1 MSESTTETAYE
12 RGRRHGETGTGPGS
26 TSGGGGNFLTRKLG
40 PLPIWAWALMAL
52 AGAIA
57 FYVYQKK
64 NASSSTSAVSAAGSS
79 GTTNSSLIP
88 QFVNQVYT
96 NGSPPPAHNPRG
108 GTESTPPPSTPS
120 GSTTNWSSPYI
131 VAVPNGSGGWM
142 EAIFPNQSAVNT
154 YYSDIGVTNGAYPN
168 GLNNSQIS
176 AAVKKA
182 GGNIAGTV
190 ANSGQGGLVQ

>member
-26 TSGGGGNFLTRKLG
+26 TGGGNFLTRKLG

-64 NASSSTSAVSAAGSS
+64 NSSAAVSPAAANA

-108 GTESTPPPSTPS
+108 GTETKPPPSTPS
-120 GSTTNWSSPYI
+120 GSTSNWSSPYI

-142 EAIFPNQSAVNT
+142 EAIFPNQTAVNT
-154 YYSDIGVTNGAYPN
+154 YYADVGVTNGAYPN
-168 GLNNSQIS
+168 GLNNSQIE

-182 GGNIAGTV
+182 GGNVAGTV
-190 ANSGQGGLVQ
+190 ANSGPSGLVQ